1 MMIDAETI
9 EYGIKQVALAILFV
23 AFIGFLLTYA
33 YWFMDLLD
41 EGPRPRAHSDN
52 DADTSDDVQG

>member
-1 MMIDAETI
+1 MISPDAI

-23 AFIGFLLTYA
+23 AFIGFVLTYA

-41 EGPRPRAHSDN
+41 DEGQRPKAHSDN
-52 DADTSDDVQG
+52 DADASDDVRG